1 MSRSLMTLS
10 AAVVLALT
18 LTGCGEDDVAADPAP
33 ADPSSSAPPSGT
45 AGAEPADAAGP
56 PCDVVTDEQ
65 LTDAAGTPQ
74 VVTGPT
80 TEGLRTVCGTR
91 VDPDDSLLLGW
102 SLQEPDRTLAELVE
116 EESDPGLAQEPLDL
130 GGVEAV
136 LMTGDFAGQ
145 PLARVVTVVDAGL
158 LVVEATG
165 NGLGDPRPEGQL
177 VEIATQVAAAYAG

>member
-1 MSRSLMTLS
+1 MSRPSLALT
-10 AAVVLALT
+10 AVAVLALT
-18 LTGCGEDDVAADPAP
+18 LTGCGEDDVAADPP
-33 ADPSSSAPPSGT
+33 TSEQADT
-45 AGAEPADAAGP
+45 AGSTGTPDATGEAGA

-65 LTDAAGTPQ
+65 LTEAAGTPQ
-74 VVTGPT
+74 AVTGPT

-91 VDPDDSLLLGW
+91 VDPDDSLLLRW

-136 LMTGDFAGQ
+136 LMTGDFGGQ
-145 PLARVVTVVDAGL
+145 PLARVVTLVDEGL
-158 LVVEATG
+158 LVVEASG

-177 VEIATQVAAAYAG
+177 VELATQVATTYAG